1 MGSDVCVDD
10 PRGSASAASSDSRAT
25 TKAAI
30 RSEQA
35 ERKSSAR
42 GKAAGGPTLSAW
54 AASSGFHR
62 RGRSGRRAS
71 ASAAPALPRT
81 RPPRTGGLASRGSN
95 RSRRPRATRRR
106 CSTMPTPV
114 SATLDSR
121 SSTSNWCARR
131 VESFRLGER
140 GVSVLSLILFV
151 RVCHRIFCPLAAG
164 RAPSRHGG
172 QPIRR
177 REVGLLR
184 AAGDRQGAPTD
195 PAHGA

>member
-10 PRGSASAASSDSRAT
+10 PRRSASAASSDSRAT

-42 GKAAGGPTLSAW
+42 GEAAAGPTLSAW

-81 RPPRTGGLASRGSN
+81 RPPRMGGLASRESN
-95 RSRRPRATRRR
+95 TSRRPRATRRR
-106 CSTMPTPV
+106 CTTMPTPV

-121 SSTSNWCARR
+121 SSTSKFGARGASNGFKIWI
-131 VESFRLGER
+131 ESAER
-140 GVSVLSLILFV
+140 ACQSELSIGSPFAV
-151 RVCHRIFCPLAAG
+151 FASVCHRFFC
-164 RAPSRHGG
+164 RRPSTFSAWR
-172 QPIRR
+172 
-177 REVGLLR
+177 
-184 AAGDRQGAPTD
+184 
-195 PAHGA
+195 PAHPTT